1 MELTNRFNAKQT
13 EYLKEMET
21 TLGETKFEELV
32 SLLDEILPT
41 LEQILPNLE
50 KKKERQKCKMKKL
63 IKP

>member
-41 LEQILPNLE
+41 LEQILPTLE
-50 KKKERQKCKMKKL
+50 KRRSDKNAK
-63 IKP
+63 